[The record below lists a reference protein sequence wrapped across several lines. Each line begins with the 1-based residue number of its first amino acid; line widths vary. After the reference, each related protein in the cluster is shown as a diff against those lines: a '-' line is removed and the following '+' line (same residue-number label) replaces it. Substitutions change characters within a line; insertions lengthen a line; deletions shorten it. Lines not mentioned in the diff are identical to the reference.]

1 MTALAAIVATLERG
15 LAPELAAA
23 DAQFL
28 VGFSGGADSTVLLAA
43 LLQRV
48 PCDRVCALHVDHGI
62 HADSAAWAHHCRTV
76 GAAFGV
82 RVDVHQAT
90 VPPGA
95 NLEERARRAR
105 YAAFV
110 RLLPA
115 GCTLLLAH
123 HADDQAETVLLR
135 LVTGRLLR
143 GMPGR
148 RILGAGTLV
157 RPLLDVPRVRLHDAA
172 RELGLAW
179 LDDPANRDM
188 AFDRNFLRHDVLPR
202 LRRRWP
208 DVGARIAAQAE
219 RLARES
225 ALGRAALDAVL
236 DAAGD
241 ALPLDLVRR
250 APSMRLLVRRFLERH
265 GVAGVS
271 EGALAEFERQWSVV
285 PAVEIAVEVA
295 SGVSLRAFSGALH
308 VVRRADAGF
317 GPCRWVLPGEVVLG
331 GFRLV
336 ATWTGAGTPTPAS
349 LEVRPRAGGER
360 LRPAGRGG
368 SRSVKRLLQEAR
380 VPAHLRS
387 RYPLLYEAERLV
399 VVPGVAVDES
409 VANRF
414 ATARSRSGDACLRIE
429 IERTREDHGP

>member
-1 MTALAAIVATLERG
+1 VTALAAIVATLERG

-43 LLQRV
+43 LSKRV
-48 PCDRVCALHVDHGI
+48 HRDRLSALHVDHGI

-82 RVDVHQAT
+82 RVDVHQAK
-90 VPPGA
+90 VAPGS
-95 NLEERARRAR
+95 NLEERARRVR

-143 GMPGR
+143 GMPAR
-148 RILGAGTLV
+148 RALGAGTLV
-157 RPLLDVPRVRLHDAA
+157 RPLLDVPRARLHDAA
-172 RELGLAW
+172 RELGLEW

-225 ALGRAALDAVL
+225 ALGRAALDAAL
-236 DAAGD
+236 DAAGE
-241 ALPLDLVRR
+241 ALPLDLLRR

-271 EGALAEFERQWSVV
+271 ESALAEFERQWAAV
-285 PAVEIAVEVA
+285 PAVEIAVEVV
-295 SGVSLRAFSGALH
+295 SGVSLRAFSGAMH
-308 VVRRADAGF
+308 VVRRAEKGF
-317 GPCRWVLPGEVVLG
+317 GPYRWVLPGEVVLG

-336 ATWTGAGTPTPAS
+336 ATWTGAATVTPTS
-349 LEVRPRAGGER
+349 LTVRPRAGGER

-380 VPAHLRS
+380 VPTHLRTG
-387 RYPLLYEAERLV
+387 YPLLYEGERLV

-409 VANRF
+409 AADRF
-414 ATARSRSGDACLRIE
+414 ATARSGGRDAFLRIE
-429 IERTREDHGP
+429 IERTREDHRP